1 MNFIVP
7 NFLTD
12 STGKYLEELGFKNI
26 FRLKFAHEYEMPNSN
41 LILSILKSG
50 DFRGTGI
57 YFSNGELTCLFD
69 VDSNS
74 INFNRFQ
81 KLICMH
87 LHCRWSFWISNNV

>member
-50 DFRGTGI
+50 DFR
-57 YFSNGELTCLFD
+57 E
-69 VDSNS
+69 DSWY
-74 INFNRFQ
+74 IFF
-81 KLICMH
+81 
-87 LHCRWSFWISNNV
+87 